1 MRTKGKIISWN
12 DKKGF
17 GFIQPNTDKKQ
28 IFVHIKSF
36 TNRSRRPEINQSVI
50 YSESSDNRGRP
61 HAVNVDF
68 VGDKIS
74 HNNTSESG
82 TISFAVAACFFG
94 IVGISVFTRKM
105 PLLILGLYIV
115 SSLVTFLWYAKDK
128 SAAKRGAWRTPES
141 TLHLMSL
148 VGGWPGA
155 LVAQQQL
162 RHKSKKQPFR
172 IIFWITVILNCGVF
186 TWLFTQDGAE
196 ALQSIMANQVTL
208 INSGY

>member
-1 MRTKGKIISWN
+1 MRTKGKITSWN
-12 DKKGF
+12 DEKGF

-36 TNRSRRPEINQSVI
+36 TNRSRWPEINQSVI

-61 HAVNVDF
+61 RAVSVDF
-68 VGDKIS
+68 VSNKIS

-82 TISFAVAACFFG
+82 TISLAVAACFLT
-94 IVGISVFTRKM
+94 IVGISVFTGKM
-105 PLLILGLYIV
+105 PLLILGLYIIA
-115 SSLVTFLWYAKDK
+115 SLATFLWYAKDK

-155 LVAQQQL
+155 LIAQQKL

-172 IIFWITVILNCGVF
+172 IIFWVTVMLNCGLF
-186 TWLFTQDGAE
+186 AWLFTPEGAT
-196 ALQSIMANQVTL
+196 LHSLMAN
-208 INSGY
+208 IK